1 MMKTKFFSLL
11 LLLFSKSFAQKPCEY
26 STNIIDSLGVYKTT
40 KSYIVHERN
49 FGGNSNYL
57 FFSLI
62 RSQETPYLSIQT
74 IQNSN
79 SFIKTN
85 CFDSDS
91 KLFFQLANGKIIT
104 MQHTD
109 DENCGTLLRGNNN
122 FKNSRVNAANF
133 VFQKG
138 SLEDLRTSPIVMLR
152 IKYGIE
158 TVDFVFVKELFSQL
172 TKEKY
177 FPEDYF
183 ISYLNCVEN

>member
-1 MMKTKFFSLL
+1 MKSIFLSLFI
-11 LLLFSKSFAQKPCEY
+11 LLFSNCFAQKPCEY
-26 STNIIDSLGVYKTT
+26 STNITDSLGVYKTT

-49 FGGNSNYL
+49 FGGSSNYL

-79 SFIKTN
+79 AFIKAN

-109 DENCGTLLRGNNN
+109 DQNCGTLLRGNNEY
-122 FKNSRVNAANF
+122 KNSRVNAANF
-133 VFQKG
+133 VFQRG
-138 SLEDLRTSPIVMLR
+138 SIQDLRQSPIVMLR
-152 IKYGIE
+152 IKYGAE
-158 TVDFVFVKELFSQL
+158 TVDYVFVKELQSLL
-172 TKEKY
+172 TNEKY